1 MSDWYYADAQQ
12 QRQGPLSAEALALR
26 FHQGRIRLDTL
37 VWRDGLAGWQPLRDF
52 SDELALQ
59 QAPAETFYAHREDDP
74 MQAGTA
80 DAAATTAASP
90 DGHAGHSPYA
100 PPVAALTSF
109 EPVHAGAEVIHAG
122 FWKRVAASTI
132 DGILMTLVLLVVLA
146 IGGVLLGI
154 GMKSVANDLASG
166 AVGGFFILGVYGVPI
181 VLQAIYFTWMH
192 ASGHQATL
200 GKMAVGIKVVQGD
213 GQRIGTGRSLG
224 RWAGYFFLH
233 LFTCGIT
240 SVISAFTVG
249 LGLRKQA
256 LHDMVA
262 DTLVVDRWAFTA
274 HPERQR
280 RELGAVTVAM
290 MVLLGLLVVG
300 YIVLLGF
307 VGAMA
312 GRAG

>member
-1 MSDWYYADAQQ
+1 MSIWYYADARQ
-12 QRQGPLSAEALALR
+12 QRQGPLSAEALAWH
-26 FHQGRIRLDTL
+26 FHRGGIRLDTL

-59 QAPAETFYAHREDDP
+59 QAPAGIFHAGGEDGP
-74 MQAGTA
+74 QYRPA
-80 DAAATTAASP
+80 DATTATASTS
-90 DGHAGHSPYA
+90 DGHAGNSPYA

-132 DGILMTLVLLVVLA
+132 DGILMTLVLLGVLA
-146 IGGVLLGI
+146 AGAVLLGI

-166 AVGGFFILGVYGVPI
+166 AIGGFFILALYGLPI
-181 VLQAIYFTWMH
+181 MLQAIYFTWMH

-200 GKMAVGIKVVQGD
+200 GKMAVGIKVVRSD
-213 GQRIGTGRSLG
+213 GQRIATGRSLG

-290 MVLLGLLVVG
+290 MILLGLLVVG

-307 VGAMA
+307 VGVMA